1 VLKDKKIAVWGLAF
15 KPDTDDVRSSV
26 AVELVNDLLREGAE
40 VSVFDPKGMDKAREF
55 QLVEGARFTN
65 SPLEAA
71 EGAEA
76 LIIAT
81 EWKSFAAVD
90 LTELKKVM
98 HTALIFDGRNLLDPE
113 TVREFGFTYTSIGR
127 E

>member
-1 VLKDKKIAVWGLAF
+1 
-15 KPDTDDVRSSV
+15 
-26 AVELVNDLLREGAE
+26 
-40 VSVFDPKGMDKAREF
+40 MDKAREF